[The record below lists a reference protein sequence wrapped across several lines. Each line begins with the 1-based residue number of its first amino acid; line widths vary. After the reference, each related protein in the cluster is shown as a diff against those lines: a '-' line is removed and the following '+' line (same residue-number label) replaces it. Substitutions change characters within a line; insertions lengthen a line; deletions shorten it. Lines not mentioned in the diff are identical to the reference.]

1 VLTAAPSLFQWYA
14 IRVRSN
20 REKMVAASLEYR
32 GFEPFLPL
40 YRARRQWSD
49 RVKDVE
55 LPLFDG
61 YVFCRLDARFRLPAL
76 TIPGVLMFV
85 EINKTPIPVDDSE
98 IASLKAIASSGYPA
112 GPWPYL
118 EAGQRMRI
126 ERGALKDLE
135 GFVVEVKNHWR
146 VIVSVTLLQRSVA
159 VEVDRDSIWPIG
171 RRTPSGSPAVS
182 RYSIQKAIA

>member
-1 VLTAAPSLFQWYA
+1 MLTAAPTLCQWYA

-20 REKMVAASLEYR
+20 REKVVAASLEYR

-85 EINKTPIPVDDSE
+85 EANKTPIPVDDSE
-98 IASLKAIASSGYPA
+98 IASLKVIANSGCPT

-135 GFVVEVKNHWR
+135 GFVVEVKNYWR
-146 VIVSVTLLQRSVA
+146 VVVSVTLLQRSVA
-159 VEVDRDSIWPIG
+159 VEVDRDSICPIG
-171 RRTPSGSPAVS
+171 RRTPSASPASS
-182 RYSIQKAIA
+182 RFSIQKAIA

>member
-1 VLTAAPSLFQWYA
+1 MLTLAPNSCQWYA
-14 IRVRSN
+14 IRVKSN
-20 REKMVAASLEYR
+20 REKVVAASLEYR
-32 GFEPFLPL
+32 GFEPFVPL
-40 YRARRQWSD
+40 YRAQHQWSD

-98 IASLKAIASSGYPA
+98 IASLKLIASSGCA
-112 GPWPYL
+112 AAPWPYL

-135 GFVVEVKNHWR
+135 GFIVEVKNHWR
-146 VIVSVTLLQRSVA
+146 VIVSVSLLQRSVA
-159 VEVDRDSIWPIG
+159 VEVDRDSICPIG
-171 RRTPSGSPAVS
+171 RRTPSGSLSAS

>member
-1 VLTAAPSLFQWYA
+1 MLIPAPNSCRWYA
-14 IRVRSN
+14 IRVKSN
-20 REKMVAASLEYR
+20 REKVVAASLEYR
-32 GFEPFLPL
+32 GFEPFVPL
-40 YRARRQWSD
+40 YRTQHQWSD

-76 TIPGVLMFV
+76 TVPGVLMFV

-98 IASLKAIASSGYPA
+98 IASLNLIASSGCA
-112 GPWPYL
+112 AAPWPYL

-135 GFVVEVKNHWR
+135 GVIIEVKNHWR
-146 VIVSVTLLQRSVA
+146 VIVSVTMLQRSVA
-159 VEVDRDSIWPIG
+159 VEVDRDSICPIG
-171 RRTPSGSPAVS
+171 RRTPSGSRAAS
-182 RYSIQKAIA
+182 SYSIQKAIA

>member
-1 VLTAAPSLFQWYA
+1 MLTAAPSLCNWYA
-14 IRVRSN
+14 IRVKSN

-49 RVKDVE
+49 RVRDVE

-61 YVFCRLDARFRLPAL
+61 YVFCRLDVRLRLPAL

-85 EINKTPIPVDDSE
+85 EINKTPIPVDASE
-98 IASLKAIASSGYPA
+98 IASLQAIASSGHA
-112 GPWPYL
+112 AAPWPYL
-118 EAGQRMRI
+118 ETGQRMRI
-126 ERGALKDLE
+126 ERGVLKDLE

-146 VIVSVTLLQRSVA
+146 VIVSVTMLQRSVA
-159 VEVDRDSIWPIG
+159 VEVDRDSICPIG
-171 RRTPSGSPAVS
+171 RRTPSESQAAS
-182 RYSIQKAIA
+182 RFSIQKAIA

>member
-1 VLTAAPSLFQWYA
+1 LWYA
-14 IRVRSN
+14 IRVKSN
-20 REKMVAASLEYR
+20 REKVVAASLEYR
-32 GFEPFLPL
+32 GLESFLPL

-85 EINKTPIPVDDSE
+85 EVNKTPSPIDDSE
-98 IASLKAIASSGYPA
+98 IAALKVIASSGCA
-112 GPWPYL
+112 AAPWPYL

-135 GFVVEVKNHWR
+135 GFIVEVKNQWR
-146 VIVSVTLLQRSVA
+146 VIVSVTMLQRSVA
-159 VEVDRDSIWPIG
+159 VEVDRDSISPIG
-171 RRTPSGSPAVS
+171 RRTPSGSQAAS
-182 RYSIQKAIA
+182 RYSIQRATA

>member
-1 VLTAAPSLFQWYA
+1 MLTTAQSMCRWYA
-14 IRVRSN
+14 IRVKSN
-20 REKMVAASLEYR
+20 REKVVAASLAHR

-40 YRARRQWSD
+40 YRARHQWSD

-55 LPLFDG
+55 LPLFNG

-76 TIPGVLMFV
+76 TIPGVLTFV
-85 EINKTPIPVDDSE
+85 EVDKRPIPIDDSE
-98 IASLKAIASSGYPA
+98 IAALKVIASSGCA
-112 GPWPYL
+112 AAPWPYL

-135 GFVVEVKNHWR
+135 GFIVEVKNQWR

-159 VEVDRDSIWPIG
+159 VEVDRDSISPVG
-171 RRTPSGSPAVS
+171 RRTPSGSQAPS
-182 RYSIQKAIA
+182 RYSIHKAIA